1 MEDGVI
7 STLVQAGPFVV
18 LSPAYI
24 LPHSLHTCGLLD
36 QRVTC
41 LDSLACML
49 TIMYLNI
56 RMYTMILSKT
66 LLVGHVQNIIE
77 TVYAAV

>member
-36 QRVTC
+36 QRVTF
-41 LDSLACML
+41 LDSAVWML
-49 TIMYLNI
+49 TIMYLNTNV
-56 RMYTMILSKT
+56 YTD
-66 LLVGHVQNIIE
+66 
-77 TVYAAV
+77 TV